1 MHGSSRHGR
10 GLQYRPRAVH
20 GSGTRHLGKMST
32 KVISKFKLAIGGYVK
47 LDYAY
52 NSVNL
57 GNNGVIT
64 PITR

>member
-1 MHGSSRHGR
+1 
-10 GLQYRPRAVH
+10 
-20 GSGTRHLGKMST
+20 MST